1 MVTEK
6 ITLERA
12 ERFSKPHK
20 IDRQKLIKAAEKA
33 CDKLMATYKK
43 NGAGFPD
50 TRSIDFKYV
59 LSEKTNWES
68 GMFTGCFWLAYEL
81 TGDKAFRTIAESHF
95 DRYKKNI
102 DEKVGIH
109 DHDVG
114 FIYTPSLVADYKITG
129 NEKAKEVALETA
141 EFYYNHSYSKEGK
154 FIIRSYRAWGNSDG
168 GGCRTM
174 MDSLMNAPF
183 LFWAGKESGKEEY
196 FEAAHQQ
203 SLTTEKY
210 LIRGDGSSYHHYQF
224 NPENAA
230 PVKGVTLQGY
240 SDESCWGRGHSWGVY
255 GLPIAYSYTKDEKIR
270 QLHKNVTY
278 YMLNRLHDDLIPYWD
293 YIFTQPSEEP
303 RDSSCGVISACGLNE
318 MSKLIPADAEEK
330 VIFESAAAK
339 LLEAVIDNCTG
350 DIGRE
355 YDGLINRVTHA
366 LPQGQGIEEC
376 AVYGDYFYLE
386 ALMRFINPDWKMYW

>member
-6 ITLERA
+6 ITLERP
-12 ERFSKPHK
+12 ERFSKPHE

-43 NGAGFPD
+43 NGAGFPN
-50 TRSIDFKYV
+50 TCSKNFVYE
-59 LSEKTNWES
+59 LSENTNWES
-68 GMFTGCFWLAYEL
+68 GMYTGCFWLAYEL
-81 TGDKAFRTIAESHF
+81 TGEKEFRTIAESHF

-114 FIYTPSLVADYKITG
+114 FIYTPSLVAQYKITG
-129 NEKAKEVALETA
+129 DERAKAVALETA
-141 EFYYNHSYSKEGK
+141 DFYYEHSYSEEGK
-154 FIIRSYRAWGNSDG
+154 FIIRGYRWWDNAGS
-168 GGCRTM
+168 RTM

-183 LFWAGKESGKEEY
+183 LYWSGKEAGKEKY

-203 SLTTEKY
+203 SLTTQKY

-224 NPENAA
+224 DPKTVK
-230 PVKGVTLQGY
+230 PVKGVTLQGF
-240 SDESCWGRGHSWGVY
+240 SDESCWGRGHSWGIY
-255 GLPIAYSYTKDEKIR
+255 GLPITYSYTKDENIR
-270 QLHKNVTY
+270 QLHKDITY
-278 YMLNRLHDDLIPYWD
+278 YMLNRLHDDMIPYWD

-318 MSKLIPADAEEK
+318 MSKLIPSDAEEK
-330 VIFESAAAK
+330 VIFESAASK
-339 LLEAVIDNCTG
+339 MLEAVIDNCTG